1 MFIVKLLPCELAN
14 IQVLSQQVFLTH
26 NSSIIGIEPLDNY
39 ALQMKTYISD
49 TYIYIKHANV
59 TWKNKTNYVHKRK

>member
-39 ALQMKTYISD
+39 ALLMKTYISD
-49 TYIYIKHANV
+49 TYISNIRHS
-59 TWKNKTNYVHKRK
+59 HKEILNII